1 MFQRLK
7 LAFKKVFTFEYAPR
21 YSRLAGDIS
30 VYEQQLQ
37 LRIADTNSGEKQW
50 AKQSQILLGLAKK
63 YLKEYKIDEGWKSFH
78 SAKRYEVFAMDT
90 QERLAFAKS
99 LLKEAENLNDWRK
112 DAIINLLGSNN
123 GEISELPV
131 SEVLIQAADL
141 KDEYYNDR
149 YYMNR
154 LSYNLFWLLSGLLF
168 FVVFAIVV
176 YFSIVIDS
184 DCKSHCKAITAE
196 LDLTEYIVGVLLFGF
211 LGAITSAIL
220 FTRNLSESARTK
232 ELSSSQV
239 IVLSKLFIGAG
250 FSVFIFLLLRSSF
263 AGTIKLFNFTM
274 TQPID
279 YFTIAFVSGFTER
292 LAQKSMDLLAGKEKE
307 VGNAAPD
314 SQTSKA

>member
-1 MFQRLK
+1 MLQILK
-7 LAFKKVFTFEYAPR
+7 LVLKKATTFEYAPR
-21 YSRLAGDIS
+21 YSRLAGDIA
-30 VYEQQLQ
+30 VYEPQFQ
-37 LRIADTNSGEKQW
+37 LRIAESNSGDKQW
-50 AKQSQILLGLAKK
+50 AKQSQILLGQAKK

-90 QERLAFAKS
+90 HERLAYAKS
-99 LLKEAENLNDWRK
+99 LLKEAGNLNDWRK
-112 DAIINLLGSNN
+112 DAIIDLLGSINDKAA
-123 GEISELPV
+123 ELPTP
-131 SEVLIQAADL
+131 EVINQAAEL

-168 FVVFAIVV
+168 FVLFAIVV
-176 YFSIVIDS
+176 YFSITIDS
-184 DCKSHCKAITAE
+184 NDKTLNTE
-196 LDLTEYIVGVLLFGF
+196 LNLTQYIIGVLLFGF

-232 ELSSSQV
+232 ELISSQV

-263 AGTIKLFNFTM
+263 AESVKLFNFKM

-279 YFTIAFVSGFTER
+279 YFTIAFVSGFTEM
-292 LAQKSMDLLAGKEKE
+292 LAQKSMDLITGQNK
-307 VGNAAPD
+307 D
-314 SQTSKA
+314 SQKKPINSEAV